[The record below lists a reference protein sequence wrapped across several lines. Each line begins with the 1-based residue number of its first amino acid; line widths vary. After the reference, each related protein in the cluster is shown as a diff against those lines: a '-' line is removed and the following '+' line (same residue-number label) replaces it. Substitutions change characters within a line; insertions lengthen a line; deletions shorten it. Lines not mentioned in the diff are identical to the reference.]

1 MSSII
6 TILVTQLDWQ
16 VDIIYTFTAHFANVD
31 LTQEP
36 SFICLSYLFFVI
48 GWILVCPMSTQ
59 YFGLLCPYLQ
69 FCKFL
74 ILSIKSYKYDFI
86 LIMK

>member
-48 GWILVCPMSTQ
+48 GWILVCPPNI
-59 YFGLLCPYLQ
+59 LDYLQ
-69 FCKFL
+69 SYVLIYNFVNSSFCP
-74 ILSIKSYKYDFI
+74 
-86 LIMK
+86 